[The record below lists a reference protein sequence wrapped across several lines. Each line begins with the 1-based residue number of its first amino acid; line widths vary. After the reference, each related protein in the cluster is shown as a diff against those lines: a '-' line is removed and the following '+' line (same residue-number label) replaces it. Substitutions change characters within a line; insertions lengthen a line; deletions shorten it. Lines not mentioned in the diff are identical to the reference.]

1 LNLVREEWDL
11 VVGGEK
17 RAPGNSW
24 GSRVVPPGNDGNVKE
39 SIVRETGYNGEE
51 SPGRKKRIEDEED
64 LKGEEV
70 QEEREGRREERE
82 G

>member
-1 LNLVREEWDL
+1 M
-11 VVGGEK
+11 GGEK

-39 SIVRETGYNGEE
+39 SNGTGTGYNGEE
-51 SPGRKKRIEDEED
+51 SPRHRKKRIEDEGD
-64 LKGEEV
+64 LNGEKI
-70 QEEREGRREERE
+70 QEEREGRRRERE